1 MTNNK
6 QSTGPIDLIPG
17 ANCLE
22 YAFVGSRV
30 TCEPP
35 VLDTDCDIIVLF
47 ERYPG
52 LAAMQSAIYQAG
64 GEQCGEDYGGEAE
77 LIPMRLGDHNYLLT
91 LSPTYYRTFLH
102 VTAVAKHL
110 NLLDKADRKAVF
122 ACLMDGDTSYMTEGS
137 RIKSHAQPL
146 EDFL

>member
-1 MTNNK
+1 MTDN
-6 QSTGPIDLIPG
+6 QSTGPIALTPG

-35 VLDTDCDIIVLF
+35 VLDTDCDVIILF
-47 ERYPG
+47 ASYPE
-52 LAAMQSAIYQAG
+52 LTTLQQVIYLSG
-64 GEQCGEDYGGEAE
+64 GEQCGEGYSGEAD

-91 LSPTYYRTFLH
+91 LNPAYYRTFLH

-110 NLLDKADRKAVF
+110 NLLDKADRKAMF
-122 ACLMDGDTSYMTEGS
+122 ACLMDGDTSYLAEGS
-137 RIKSHAQPL
+137 RIRSHAEPL
-146 EDFL
+146 ENFL